1 MAIGGVSIILI
12 LGLVNLALLFFQLTT
27 GMHWVRV
34 PIKTHRK
41 SGVILVISGILHG
54 GLAILAH
61 VL

>member
-34 PIKTHRK
+34 PIKTHRT
-41 SGVILVISGILHG
+41 SGIILVISSIIHG
-54 GLAILAH
+54 GLAILARA
-61 VL
+61 L